1 MTEDPGRLQSIGS
14 QRVGHCWSDL
24 ACMYMYI
31 YIRDMLRYFSERNVW
46 SKRFWRYCC
55 KGSNQDSSA
64 LCSLVWS
71 CFYCPYLFHKT
82 PPYALINSFRPL
94 DLDSCNSLCTD
105 GPLPSSLH
113 IKEGGESLRLVSW
126 LIHLLRHCK
135 TLSGALTMSLSTWF
149 LNVYIADLLTYL
161 QHSESKLIRGRLWKY
176 FPYCRS
182 VPKLFVTRDWFCGR
196 QLFHGPRGQRMV
208 SGWFKCVTFIV
219 HFISNLMPPLIWQ
232 EVQVHGLEVQ
242 DPCFMT

>member
-31 YIRDMLRYFSERNVW
+31 YIRDMLRYFTERNVW
-46 SKRFWRYCC
+46 SKRFWRYYC

-71 CFYCPYLFHKT
+71 CFYYPDLFHKT
-82 PPYALINSFRPL
+82 PPHALISSFAPL

-113 IKEGGESLRLVSW
+113 IKIIYLSSRPRKNLTSIKKEVSP
-126 LIHLLRHCK
+126 
-135 TLSGALTMSLSTWF
+135 S
-149 LNVYIADLLTYL
+149 
-161 QHSESKLIRGRLWKY
+161 
-176 FPYCRS
+176 
-182 VPKLFVTRDWFCGR
+182 
-196 QLFHGPRGQRMV
+196 
-208 SGWFKCVTFIV
+208 
-219 HFISNLMPPLIWQ
+219 
-232 EVQVHGLEVQ
+232 
-242 DPCFMT
+242 